1 MGPARPIRPDEVR
14 PVGSAIVGADRD
26 AGLAGLL
33 QRIVADSLAWLGEYP
48 EDQVDAGALAAIRQS
63 LDWLSQQLQARQ
75 GDRLE
80 SGVMDETALK
90 VAAELFVDLSW
101 WLDTCPD
108 EEVEL
113 DVAVSVLE
121 NGATFTYELSDEQ
134 RERLVEVLGELG
146 AAERHEGRRHAIC
159 QLPFAIGLVDGEEPG
174 CEMPVAR
181 EWVRPEDRAN
191 DQAKI

>member
-1 MGPARPIRPDEVR
+1 MRLA
-14 PVGSAIVGADRD
+14 GSAIVGTDGD
-26 AGLAGLL
+26 AVLAGLL
-33 QRIVADSLAWLGEYP
+33 RGVVADSLAWLGEYP

-90 VAAELFVDLSW
+90 VSAELFVDLSW

-108 EEVEL
+108 EEVEPNA
-113 DVAVSVLE
+113 AVSVLE
-121 NGATFTYELSDEQ
+121 NGTTFTYELSDQQ
-134 RERLVEVLGELG
+134 RGRLVEVLGEIG
-146 AAERHEGRRHAIC
+146 AAERHEGRRHAVC
-159 QLPFAIGLVDGEEPG
+159 RLPFAIGLVDGEEPE

-181 EWVRPEDRAN
+181 EWVRLEDRAD